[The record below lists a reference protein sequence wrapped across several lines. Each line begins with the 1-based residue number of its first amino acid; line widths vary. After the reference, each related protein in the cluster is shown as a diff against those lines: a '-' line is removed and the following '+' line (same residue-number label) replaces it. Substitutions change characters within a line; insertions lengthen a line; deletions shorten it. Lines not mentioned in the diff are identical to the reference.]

1 MKEDLY
7 KGNRDEK
14 GRFIKGVPS
23 NLCADERAKIIQ
35 KVIETKK
42 KSPGYIGDLKTK
54 YPYIYNSWRS
64 INYTE
69 KGKKAGVC
77 ERWKSFKLFL
87 EDSLLAYKEGYV
99 FRRKDVHKPFCPD
112 NAIWVSKEEYQ
123 YFCNKD
129 NCVIIEY
136 NGKSLSIKEWAELND
151 RSVTAIRNMYYK
163 RYLKGK
169 CSIEKVLFGDLKEF
183 KTDKSPKDYKT
194 VYSPRTKASKMIRE
208 YKVKDKKIGF
218 TGKECDITPQYILQN
233 IFGQKC
239 SYCGTTENVGCDRID
254 NSKPHTISNIIPA
267 CAECNFIRGNRFSV
281 EEMKLIGETIRLIKA
296 NREKSK

>member
-42 KSPGYIGDLKTK
+42 KSPGHIGDLKTK

-99 FRRKDVHKPFCPD
+99 FRRKRR
-112 NAIWVSKEEYQ
+112 A
-123 YFCNKD
+123 
-129 NCVIIEY
+129 
-136 NGKSLSIKEWAELND
+136 
-151 RSVTAIRNMYYK
+151 
-163 RYLKGK
+163 
-169 CSIEKVLFGDLKEF
+169 
-183 KTDKSPKDYKT
+183 
-194 VYSPRTKASKMIRE
+194 
-208 YKVKDKKIGF
+208 
-218 TGKECDITPQYILQN
+218 
-233 IFGQKC
+233 
-239 SYCGTTENVGCDRID
+239 
-254 NSKPHTISNIIPA
+254 
-267 CAECNFIRGNRFSV
+267 
-281 EEMKLIGETIRLIKA
+281 
-296 NREKSK
+296 